1 MRRVSVDHELLRRA
15 VADPEVLHWHTWA
28 ALAPGP
34 SLVVLGAV
42 HGNEVCGAHAIVRA
56 IDDLTHGRLRL
67 LRGRLTLVP
76 VANPLAFAQA
86 TREGERNLN
95 RRFLPQPEPQ
105 DYEDRITR
113 QLAPLLA
120 QHEVLLDLHSF
131 HTPGDPFAM
140 VGPRNNSGAREPFAR
155 AAEEMALARAL
166 GAQQVV
172 EGWLEVYDRAAGL
185 RGELP
190 DDEGIGTNEYMRS
203 QGGYAVTIVC
213 GQHEDP
219 EAIDVATRVIV
230 GFYVSLEAPSSTSV
244 ALCLT
249 QAVLP
254 KESWLAQRGLDCSWP
269 VWGLPRALHSDN
281 GADFTAAALRRG
293 CAMHG
298 IELILRP
305 LARPHFG
312 GQQAPHKWQ
321 PCSPTASASKSPRTY
336 WARCSPTGLKRRSRR
351 GMPQTPI
358 PAVWPRSR
366 PSSANCAPCAMTLTP
381 AMLRKSS
388 P

>member
-86 TREGERNLN
+86 TREGQRNLN
-95 RRFLPQPEPQ
+95 RRFLPQPDPQ
-105 DYEDRITR
+105 DYEDRITH

-120 QHEVLLDLHSF
+120 QHDALLDLHSF
-131 HTPGDPFAM
+131 HTPGEPFAM
-140 VGPRNNSGAREPFAR
+140 VGPRDNNGPREPFAR

-203 QGGYAVTIVC
+203 QGGYAVTIEC

-219 EAIDVATRVIV
+219 EAIDVATRAIH
-230 GFYVSLEAPSSTSV
+230 GALAHLELAHVPAPPRFAGPAARLKDV
-244 ALCLT
+244 
-249 QAVLP
+249 VLR
-254 KESWLAQRGLDCSWP
+254 ESPADRLAQDWHSFDAVQAGDVIAHRADGTP
-269 VWGLPRALHSDN
+269 V
-281 GADFTAAALRRG
+281 TAPYDG
-293 CAMHG
+293 CVLFPHPEAEVG
-298 IELILRP
+298 QELFY
-305 LARPHFG
+305 LAEPDAG
-312 GQQAPHKWQ
+312 
-321 PCSPTASASKSPRTY
+321 
-336 WARCSPTGLKRRSRR
+336 
-351 GMPQTPI
+351 
-358 PAVWPRSR
+358 
-366 PSSANCAPCAMTLTP
+366 
-381 AMLRKSS
+381 
-388 P
+388 

>member
-86 TREGERNLN
+86 TREGQRNLN
-95 RRFLPQPEPQ
+95 RRFLPQPDPQ
-105 DYEDRITR
+105 DYEDRITH

-131 HTPGDPFAM
+131 HTPGDPLAM

-203 QGGYAVTIVC
+203 QGGYAVTIEC

-219 EAIDVATRVIV
+219 EAIDVATRAIH
-230 GFYVSLEAPSSTSV
+230 GALAHLELAHVPAPPRFAGPAARLKDV
-244 ALCLT
+244 
-249 QAVLP
+249 VLR
-254 KESWLAQRGLDCSWP
+254 ESPADRLAQDWHSFDAVQAGDVIAHRADGTP
-269 VWGLPRALHSDN
+269 V
-281 GADFTAAALRRG
+281 AAPYDG
-293 CAMHG
+293 CVLFPHPEAEVG
-298 IELILRP
+298 QELFY
-305 LARPHFG
+305 LAEPDAG
-312 GQQAPHKWQ
+312 
-321 PCSPTASASKSPRTY
+321 
-336 WARCSPTGLKRRSRR
+336 
-351 GMPQTPI
+351 
-358 PAVWPRSR
+358 
-366 PSSANCAPCAMTLTP
+366 
-381 AMLRKSS
+381 
-388 P
+388 

>member
-34 SLVVLGAV
+34 ALVVLGAV

-95 RRFLPQPEPQ
+95 RRFLPQPDPQ
-105 DYEDRITR
+105 DYEDRITH

-203 QGGYAVTIVC
+203 QGGYAVTIEC

-219 EAIDVATRVIV
+219 EAIDVATRAIH
-230 GFYVSLEAPSSTSV
+230 GALAHLELAHVPAPPRFAGPAARLKDV
-244 ALCLT
+244 
-249 QAVLP
+249 VLR
-254 KESWLAQRGLDCSWP
+254 ESPADRLAQDWHSFDAVQAGDVIAHRADGTP
-269 VWGLPRALHSDN
+269 V
-281 GADFTAAALRRG
+281 AAPYDG
-293 CAMHG
+293 CVLFPHPEAEVG
-298 IELILRP
+298 QELFY
-305 LARPHFG
+305 LAEPDAG
-312 GQQAPHKWQ
+312 
-321 PCSPTASASKSPRTY
+321 
-336 WARCSPTGLKRRSRR
+336 
-351 GMPQTPI
+351 
-358 PAVWPRSR
+358 
-366 PSSANCAPCAMTLTP
+366 
-381 AMLRKSS
+381 
-388 P
+388 

>member
-42 HGNEVCGAHAIVRA
+42 HGNEVCGVHAIVRA

-203 QGGYAVTIVC
+203 QGGYAVTIEC

-219 EAIDVATRVIV
+219 EAIDVATRAIH
-230 GFYVSLEAPSSTSV
+230 GALAHLELAHVPAPPRFAGPAARLKDV
-244 ALCLT
+244 
-249 QAVLP
+249 VLR
-254 KESWLAQRGLDCSWP
+254 ESPADRLAQDWHSFDAVQAGDVIAHRADGTP
-269 VWGLPRALHSDN
+269 V
-281 GADFTAAALRRG
+281 AAPYDG
-293 CAMHG
+293 CVLFPHPEAEVG
-298 IELILRP
+298 QELFY
-305 LARPHFG
+305 LAEPDAG
-312 GQQAPHKWQ
+312 
-321 PCSPTASASKSPRTY
+321 
-336 WARCSPTGLKRRSRR
+336 
-351 GMPQTPI
+351 
-358 PAVWPRSR
+358 
-366 PSSANCAPCAMTLTP
+366 
-381 AMLRKSS
+381 
-388 P
+388 

>member
-15 VADPEVLHWHTWA
+15 VADHEVLHWHTWA

-86 TREGERNLN
+86 TREGQRNLN
-95 RRFLPQPEPQ
+95 RRFLPQPDPQ
-105 DYEDRITR
+105 DYEDRITH

-203 QGGYAVTIVC
+203 QGGYAVTIEC

-219 EAIDVATRVIV
+219 EAIDVATRAIH
-230 GFYVSLEAPSSTSV
+230 GALAHLELAHVPAPPRFAGPAARLKDV
-244 ALCLT
+244 
-249 QAVLP
+249 VLR
-254 KESWLAQRGLDCSWP
+254 ESPADRLAQDWHSFDAVQAGDVIAHRADGTP
-269 VWGLPRALHSDN
+269 V
-281 GADFTAAALRRG
+281 AAPYDG
-293 CAMHG
+293 CVLFPHPEAEVG
-298 IELILRP
+298 QELFY
-305 LARPHFG
+305 LAEPDAG
-312 GQQAPHKWQ
+312 
-321 PCSPTASASKSPRTY
+321 
-336 WARCSPTGLKRRSRR
+336 
-351 GMPQTPI
+351 
-358 PAVWPRSR
+358 
-366 PSSANCAPCAMTLTP
+366 
-381 AMLRKSS
+381 
-388 P
+388 

>member
-1 MRRVSVDHELLRRA
+1 MTVPMHFQSVHFSAIE
-15 VADPEVLHWHTWA
+15 
-28 ALAPGP
+28 PGP
-34 SLVVLGAV
+34 RLIVLGAV

-203 QGGYAVTIVC
+203 QGGYAVTIEC

-219 EAIDVATRVIV
+219 EAIDVATRAIH
-230 GFYVSLEAPSSTSV
+230 GALAHLELAHVPAPPRFAGPAARLKDV
-244 ALCLT
+244 
-249 QAVLP
+249 VLR
-254 KESWLAQRGLDCSWP
+254 ESPADRLAQDWHSFDAVQAGDVIAHRADGTP
-269 VWGLPRALHSDN
+269 V
-281 GADFTAAALRRG
+281 AAPYDG
-293 CAMHG
+293 CVLFPHPEAEVG
-298 IELILRP
+298 QELFY
-305 LARPHFG
+305 LAEPDAG
-312 GQQAPHKWQ
+312 
-321 PCSPTASASKSPRTY
+321 
-336 WARCSPTGLKRRSRR
+336 
-351 GMPQTPI
+351 
-358 PAVWPRSR
+358 
-366 PSSANCAPCAMTLTP
+366 
-381 AMLRKSS
+381 
-388 P
+388 

>member
-86 TREGERNLN
+86 TREGQRNLN
-95 RRFLPQPEPQ
+95 RRFLPQPDPQ
-105 DYEDRITR
+105 DYEDRITH

-203 QGGYAVTIVC
+203 QGGYAVTIEC

-219 EAIDVATRVIV
+219 EAIDVATRAIHGALAHLELAHVPAPPRFAGPAARLKDV
-230 GFYVSLEAPSSTSV
+230 VLRESLADR
-244 ALCLT
+244 
-249 QAVLP
+249 
-254 KESWLAQRGLDCSWP
+254 LAQDWHSFDAVQAGDVIAHRADGTP
-269 VWGLPRALHSDN
+269 V
-281 GADFTAAALRRG
+281 AAPYDG
-293 CAMHG
+293 CVLFPHPEAEVG
-298 IELILRP
+298 QELFY
-305 LARPHFG
+305 LAEPDAG
-312 GQQAPHKWQ
+312 
-321 PCSPTASASKSPRTY
+321 
-336 WARCSPTGLKRRSRR
+336 
-351 GMPQTPI
+351 
-358 PAVWPRSR
+358 
-366 PSSANCAPCAMTLTP
+366 
-381 AMLRKSS
+381 
-388 P
+388 

>member
-95 RRFLPQPEPQ
+95 RRFLPQPDPQ
-105 DYEDRITR
+105 DYEDRITH

-203 QGGYAVTIVC
+203 QGGYAVTIEC

-219 EAIDVATRVIV
+219 EAIDVATRAIH
-230 GFYVSLEAPSSTSV
+230 GALAHLELAHVPAPPRFAGPAARLKDV
-244 ALCLT
+244 
-249 QAVLP
+249 VLR
-254 KESWLAQRGLDCSWP
+254 ESPADRLAQDWHSFDAVQAGDVIAHRADGTP
-269 VWGLPRALHSDN
+269 V
-281 GADFTAAALRRG
+281 AAPYDG
-293 CAMHG
+293 CVLFPHPEAEVG
-298 IELILRP
+298 QELFY
-305 LARPHFG
+305 LAEPDAG
-312 GQQAPHKWQ
+312 
-321 PCSPTASASKSPRTY
+321 
-336 WARCSPTGLKRRSRR
+336 
-351 GMPQTPI
+351 
-358 PAVWPRSR
+358 
-366 PSSANCAPCAMTLTP
+366 
-381 AMLRKSS
+381 
-388 P
+388 

>member
-86 TREGERNLN
+86 TREGQRNLN
-95 RRFLPQPEPQ
+95 RRFLPQPDPQ
-105 DYEDRITR
+105 DYEDRITH

-203 QGGYAVTIVC
+203 QGGYAVTIEC
-213 GQHEDP
+213 GQHEDQ
-219 EAIDVATRVIV
+219 EAIDVATRANH
-230 GFYVSLEAPSSTSV
+230 GALAHLELAHVPAPPRFAGPAARLKDV
-244 ALCLT
+244 
-249 QAVLP
+249 VLR
-254 KESWLAQRGLDCSWP
+254 ESPADRLAQDWHSFDAVQAGDVIAHRADGTP
-269 VWGLPRALHSDN
+269 V
-281 GADFTAAALRRG
+281 AAPYDG
-293 CAMHG
+293 CVLFPHPEAEVG
-298 IELILRP
+298 QELFY
-305 LARPHFG
+305 LAEPDAG
-312 GQQAPHKWQ
+312 
-321 PCSPTASASKSPRTY
+321 
-336 WARCSPTGLKRRSRR
+336 
-351 GMPQTPI
+351 
-358 PAVWPRSR
+358 
-366 PSSANCAPCAMTLTP
+366 
-381 AMLRKSS
+381 
-388 P
+388 

>member
-86 TREGERNLN
+86 TREGQRNLN
-95 RRFLPQPEPQ
+95 RRFLPQPDPQ
-105 DYEDRITR
+105 DYEDRITH

-203 QGGYAVTIVC
+203 QGGYAVTIEC

-219 EAIDVATRVIV
+219 EAIDVATRAIH
-230 GFYVSLEAPSSTSV
+230 GALAHLELTHVPAPPRFAGPAARLKDV
-244 ALCLT
+244 
-249 QAVLP
+249 VLR
-254 KESWLAQRGLDCSWP
+254 ESPADRLAQDWHSFDAVQAGDVIAHRADGTP
-269 VWGLPRALHSDN
+269 V
-281 GADFTAAALRRG
+281 AAPYDG
-293 CAMHG
+293 CVLFPHPEAEVG
-298 IELILRP
+298 QELFY
-305 LARPHFG
+305 LAEPDAG
-312 GQQAPHKWQ
+312 
-321 PCSPTASASKSPRTY
+321 
-336 WARCSPTGLKRRSRR
+336 
-351 GMPQTPI
+351 
-358 PAVWPRSR
+358 
-366 PSSANCAPCAMTLTP
+366 
-381 AMLRKSS
+381 
-388 P
+388 

>member
-34 SLVVLGAV
+34 ALVVLGAV

-203 QGGYAVTIVC
+203 QGGYAVTIEC

-219 EAIDVATRVIV
+219 EAIDVATRAIH
-230 GFYVSLEAPSSTSV
+230 GALAHLELAHVPAPPRFAGPAARLKDV
-244 ALCLT
+244 
-249 QAVLP
+249 VLR
-254 KESWLAQRGLDCSWP
+254 ESPADRLAQDWHSFDAVQAGDVIAHRADGTP
-269 VWGLPRALHSDN
+269 V
-281 GADFTAAALRRG
+281 AAPYDG
-293 CAMHG
+293 CVLFPHPEAEVG
-298 IELILRP
+298 QELFY
-305 LARPHFG
+305 LAEPDAG
-312 GQQAPHKWQ
+312 
-321 PCSPTASASKSPRTY
+321 
-336 WARCSPTGLKRRSRR
+336 
-351 GMPQTPI
+351 
-358 PAVWPRSR
+358 
-366 PSSANCAPCAMTLTP
+366 
-381 AMLRKSS
+381 
-388 P
+388 

>member
-105 DYEDRITR
+105 DYEDRITH

-190 DDEGIGTNEYMRS
+190 DDESIGTNEYMRS
-203 QGGYAVTIVC
+203 QGGYAVTIEC

-219 EAIDVATRVIV
+219 EAIDAATRAIH
-230 GFYVSLEAPSSTSV
+230 GALAHLELAHVLAPPRFAGPAARLKDV
-244 ALCLT
+244 
-249 QAVLP
+249 VLR
-254 KESWLAQRGLDCSWP
+254 ESPADRLAQDWHSFDAVQAGDVIAHRADGTP
-269 VWGLPRALHSDN
+269 V
-281 GADFTAAALRRG
+281 AAPYDG
-293 CAMHG
+293 CVLFPHPEAEVG
-298 IELILRP
+298 QELFY
-305 LARPHFG
+305 LAEPDAG
-312 GQQAPHKWQ
+312 
-321 PCSPTASASKSPRTY
+321 
-336 WARCSPTGLKRRSRR
+336 
-351 GMPQTPI
+351 
-358 PAVWPRSR
+358 
-366 PSSANCAPCAMTLTP
+366 
-381 AMLRKSS
+381 
-388 P
+388 

>member
-28 ALAPGP
+28 ALAPRP

-86 TREGERNLN
+86 TREGQRNLN
-95 RRFLPQPEPQ
+95 RRFLPQPDPQ
-105 DYEDRITR
+105 DYEDRITH

-203 QGGYAVTIVC
+203 QGGYAVTIEC

-219 EAIDVATRVIV
+219 EAIDVATRAIH
-230 GFYVSLEAPSSTSV
+230 GALAHLELAHVPAPPRFAGPAARLKDV
-244 ALCLT
+244 
-249 QAVLP
+249 VLR
-254 KESWLAQRGLDCSWP
+254 ESPADRLAQDWHSFDAVQAGDVIAHRADGTP
-269 VWGLPRALHSDN
+269 V
-281 GADFTAAALRRG
+281 AAPYDG
-293 CAMHG
+293 CVLFPHPEAEVG
-298 IELILRP
+298 QELFY
-305 LARPHFG
+305 LAEPDAG
-312 GQQAPHKWQ
+312 
-321 PCSPTASASKSPRTY
+321 
-336 WARCSPTGLKRRSRR
+336 
-351 GMPQTPI
+351 
-358 PAVWPRSR
+358 
-366 PSSANCAPCAMTLTP
+366 
-381 AMLRKSS
+381 
-388 P
+388 

>member
-86 TREGERNLN
+86 TREGQRNLN
-95 RRFLPQPEPQ
+95 RRFLPQPDPQ
-105 DYEDRITR
+105 DYEDRITH

-155 AAEEMALARAL
+155 AAEEMELARAL

-203 QGGYAVTIVC
+203 QGGYAVTIEC

-219 EAIDVATRVIV
+219 EAIDVATRAIH
-230 GFYVSLEAPSSTSV
+230 GALAHLELAHVLAPPRFAGPAARLKDV
-244 ALCLT
+244 
-249 QAVLP
+249 VLR
-254 KESWLAQRGLDCSWP
+254 ESPADRLAQDWHSFDAVQAGDVIAHRADGTP
-269 VWGLPRALHSDN
+269 V
-281 GADFTAAALRRG
+281 AAPYDG
-293 CAMHG
+293 CVLFPHPEAEVG
-298 IELILRP
+298 QELFY
-305 LARPHFG
+305 LAEPDAG
-312 GQQAPHKWQ
+312 
-321 PCSPTASASKSPRTY
+321 
-336 WARCSPTGLKRRSRR
+336 
-351 GMPQTPI
+351 
-358 PAVWPRSR
+358 
-366 PSSANCAPCAMTLTP
+366 
-381 AMLRKSS
+381 
-388 P
+388 

>member
-86 TREGERNLN
+86 TREGQRNLN
-95 RRFLPQPEPQ
+95 RRFLPQPDPQ
-105 DYEDRITR
+105 DYEDRITH

-172 EGWLEVYDRAAGL
+172 EGWLEVYDRAARL
-185 RGELP
+185 RGDLP
-190 DDEGIGTNEYMRS
+190 DDDGIGTNAHMLS
-203 QGGYAVTIVC
+203 QGAYAVTIEC

-219 EAIDVATRVIV
+219 EAIDVATRAIH
-230 GFYVSLEAPSSTSV
+230 GALAHLELAHVPAPPRFAGPAARLKDV
-244 ALCLT
+244 
-249 QAVLP
+249 VLR
-254 KESWLAQRGLDCSWP
+254 ESPADRLAQDWHSFDAVQAGDVIAHRADGTP
-269 VWGLPRALHSDN
+269 V
-281 GADFTAAALRRG
+281 AAPYDG
-293 CAMHG
+293 CVLFPHPEAEVG
-298 IELILRP
+298 QELFY
-305 LARPHFG
+305 LAEPDAG
-312 GQQAPHKWQ
+312 
-321 PCSPTASASKSPRTY
+321 
-336 WARCSPTGLKRRSRR
+336 
-351 GMPQTPI
+351 
-358 PAVWPRSR
+358 
-366 PSSANCAPCAMTLTP
+366 
-381 AMLRKSS
+381 
-388 P
+388 

>member
-105 DYEDRITR
+105 DYEDRITH

-203 QGGYAVTIVC
+203 QGGYAVTIEC

-219 EAIDVATRVIV
+219 EAIDVATRAIH
-230 GFYVSLEAPSSTSV
+230 GALAHLELAHVPAPPRFAGPAARLKDV
-244 ALCLT
+244 
-249 QAVLP
+249 VLR
-254 KESWLAQRGLDCSWP
+254 ESPADRLAQDWHSFDAVQAGDVIAHRADGTP
-269 VWGLPRALHSDN
+269 V
-281 GADFTAAALRRG
+281 AAPYDG
-293 CAMHG
+293 CVLFPHPEAEVG
-298 IELILRP
+298 QELFY
-305 LARPHFG
+305 LAEPDAG
-312 GQQAPHKWQ
+312 
-321 PCSPTASASKSPRTY
+321 
-336 WARCSPTGLKRRSRR
+336 
-351 GMPQTPI
+351 
-358 PAVWPRSR
+358 
-366 PSSANCAPCAMTLTP
+366 
-381 AMLRKSS
+381 
-388 P
+388 

>member
-105 DYEDRITR
+105 DYEDRITH

-203 QGGYAVTIVC
+203 QGGYAVTIEC

-219 EAIDVATRVIV
+219 EAIDVATRAIH
-230 GFYVSLEAPSSTSV
+230 GALAHLELVHVLAPPRFAGPAARLKDV
-244 ALCLT
+244 
-249 QAVLP
+249 VLR
-254 KESWLAQRGLDCSWP
+254 ESPADRLAQDWHSFDAVQAGDVIAHRADGTP
-269 VWGLPRALHSDN
+269 V
-281 GADFTAAALRRG
+281 AAPYDG
-293 CAMHG
+293 CVLFPHPEAEVG
-298 IELILRP
+298 QELFY
-305 LARPHFG
+305 LAEPDAG
-312 GQQAPHKWQ
+312 
-321 PCSPTASASKSPRTY
+321 
-336 WARCSPTGLKRRSRR
+336 
-351 GMPQTPI
+351 
-358 PAVWPRSR
+358 
-366 PSSANCAPCAMTLTP
+366 
-381 AMLRKSS
+381 
-388 P
+388 

>member
-86 TREGERNLN
+86 TREGQRNLN
-95 RRFLPQPEPQ
+95 RRFLPQPDPQ
-105 DYEDRITR
+105 DYEDRITH

-172 EGWLEVYDRAAGL
+172 EGWLEVYDRAARL

-203 QGGYAVTIVC
+203 QGGYAVTIEC

-219 EAIDVATRVIV
+219 EAIDAATRAIH
-230 GFYVSLEAPSSTSV
+230 GALAHLELAHVLAPPRFAGPAARLKDV
-244 ALCLT
+244 
-249 QAVLP
+249 VLR
-254 KESWLAQRGLDCSWP
+254 ESPADRLAQDWHSFDAVQAGDVIAHRADGTP
-269 VWGLPRALHSDN
+269 V
-281 GADFTAAALRRG
+281 AAPYDG
-293 CAMHG
+293 CVLFPHPEAEVG
-298 IELILRP
+298 QELFY
-305 LARPHFG
+305 LAEPDAG
-312 GQQAPHKWQ
+312 
-321 PCSPTASASKSPRTY
+321 
-336 WARCSPTGLKRRSRR
+336 
-351 GMPQTPI
+351 
-358 PAVWPRSR
+358 
-366 PSSANCAPCAMTLTP
+366 
-381 AMLRKSS
+381 
-388 P
+388 

>member
-86 TREGERNLN
+86 TREGQRNLN
-95 RRFLPQPEPQ
+95 RRFLPQPDPQ

-155 AAEEMALARAL
+155 AAEEMELARAL
-166 GAQQVV
+166 GAQQ
-172 EGWLEVYDRAAGL
+172 EIGRASC
-185 RGELP
+185 RE
-190 DDEGIGTNEYMRS
+190 
-203 QGGYAVTIVC
+203 
-213 GQHEDP
+213 
-219 EAIDVATRVIV
+219 RV
-230 GFYVSLEAPSSTSV
+230 
-244 ALCLT
+244 
-249 QAVLP
+249 
-254 KESWLAQRGLDCSWP
+254 
-269 VWGLPRALHSDN
+269 
-281 GADFTAAALRRG
+281 
-293 CAMHG
+293 
-298 IELILRP
+298 
-305 LARPHFG
+305 
-312 GQQAPHKWQ
+312 
-321 PCSPTASASKSPRTY
+321 
-336 WARCSPTGLKRRSRR
+336 
-351 GMPQTPI
+351 
-358 PAVWPRSR
+358 
-366 PSSANCAPCAMTLTP
+366 
-381 AMLRKSS
+381 
-388 P
+388 

>member
-86 TREGERNLN
+86 TREGQRNLN
-95 RRFLPQPEPQ
+95 RRFLPQPDPQ
-105 DYEDRITR
+105 DYEDRITH

-155 AAEEMALARAL
+155 AAEEMALAHAL

-203 QGGYAVTIVC
+203 QGGYAVTIEC

-219 EAIDVATRVIV
+219 EAIDVATRAIH
-230 GFYVSLEAPSSTSV
+230 GALAHLELAHVPAPPRFAGPAARLKDV
-244 ALCLT
+244 
-249 QAVLP
+249 VLR
-254 KESWLAQRGLDCSWP
+254 ESPADRLAQDWHSFDAVQAGDVIAHRADGTP
-269 VWGLPRALHSDN
+269 V
-281 GADFTAAALRRG
+281 AAPYDG
-293 CAMHG
+293 CVLFPHPEAEVG
-298 IELILRP
+298 QELFY
-305 LARPHFG
+305 LAEPDAG
-312 GQQAPHKWQ
+312 
-321 PCSPTASASKSPRTY
+321 
-336 WARCSPTGLKRRSRR
+336 
-351 GMPQTPI
+351 
-358 PAVWPRSR
+358 
-366 PSSANCAPCAMTLTP
+366 
-381 AMLRKSS
+381 
-388 P
+388 

>member
-86 TREGERNLN
+86 TREGQRNLN
-95 RRFLPQPEPQ
+95 RRFLPQPDPQ
-105 DYEDRITR
+105 DYEDRITH

-203 QGGYAVTIVC
+203 QGGYAVTIEC

-219 EAIDVATRVIV
+219 EAIDVATRAIH
-230 GFYVSLEAPSSTSV
+230 GALAHLELAHVPAPPRFAGPAARLKDV
-244 ALCLT
+244 
-249 QAVLP
+249 VLR
-254 KESWLAQRGLDCSWP
+254 ESPADRLAQDWHSFDAVQAGDVIAHRADGTP
-269 VWGLPRALHSDN
+269 VAAPYDGCVLFPHPE
-281 GADFTAAALRRG
+281 ADVG
-293 CAMHG
+293 Q
-298 IELILRP
+298 ELFY
-305 LARPHFG
+305 LAEPDAG
-312 GQQAPHKWQ
+312 
-321 PCSPTASASKSPRTY
+321 
-336 WARCSPTGLKRRSRR
+336 
-351 GMPQTPI
+351 
-358 PAVWPRSR
+358 
-366 PSSANCAPCAMTLTP
+366 
-381 AMLRKSS
+381 
-388 P
+388 

>member
-15 VADPEVLHWHTWA
+15 VTDPEVLHWHTWA

-203 QGGYAVTIVC
+203 QGGYAVTIEC

-219 EAIDVATRVIV
+219 EAIDVATRAIH
-230 GFYVSLEAPSSTSV
+230 GALAHLELAHVPAPPRFAGPAARLKDV
-244 ALCLT
+244 
-249 QAVLP
+249 VLR
-254 KESWLAQRGLDCSWP
+254 ESPADRLAQDWHSFDAVQAGDVIAHRADGTP
-269 VWGLPRALHSDN
+269 V
-281 GADFTAAALRRG
+281 AAPYDG
-293 CAMHG
+293 CVLFPHPEAEVG
-298 IELILRP
+298 QELFY
-305 LARPHFG
+305 LAEPDAG
-312 GQQAPHKWQ
+312 
-321 PCSPTASASKSPRTY
+321 
-336 WARCSPTGLKRRSRR
+336 
-351 GMPQTPI
+351 
-358 PAVWPRSR
+358 
-366 PSSANCAPCAMTLTP
+366 
-381 AMLRKSS
+381 
-388 P
+388 

>member
-67 LRGRLTLVP
+67 LRGRLTLLP

-86 TREGERNLN
+86 TREGQRNLN
-95 RRFLPQPEPQ
+95 RRFLPQPDPQ
-105 DYEDRITR
+105 DYEDRITH

-203 QGGYAVTIVC
+203 QGGYAVTIEC

-219 EAIDVATRVIV
+219 EAIDVATRAIH
-230 GFYVSLEAPSSTSV
+230 GALAHLELAHVPAPPRFAGPAARLKDV
-244 ALCLT
+244 
-249 QAVLP
+249 VLR
-254 KESWLAQRGLDCSWP
+254 ESPADRLAQDWHSFDAVQAGDVIAHRADGTP
-269 VWGLPRALHSDN
+269 V
-281 GADFTAAALRRG
+281 AAPYDG
-293 CAMHG
+293 CVLFPHPEAEVG
-298 IELILRP
+298 QELFY
-305 LARPHFG
+305 LAEPDAG
-312 GQQAPHKWQ
+312 
-321 PCSPTASASKSPRTY
+321 
-336 WARCSPTGLKRRSRR
+336 
-351 GMPQTPI
+351 
-358 PAVWPRSR
+358 
-366 PSSANCAPCAMTLTP
+366 
-381 AMLRKSS
+381 
-388 P
+388 

>member
-1 MRRVSVDHELLRRA
+1 MSVDHELLRRA

-203 QGGYAVTIVC
+203 QGGYAVTIEC

-219 EAIDVATRVIV
+219 EAIDVATRAIH
-230 GFYVSLEAPSSTSV
+230 GALAHLELAHVPAPPRFAGPAARLKDV
-244 ALCLT
+244 
-249 QAVLP
+249 VLR
-254 KESWLAQRGLDCSWP
+254 ESPADRLAQDWHSFDAVQAGDVIAHRADGTP
-269 VWGLPRALHSDN
+269 V
-281 GADFTAAALRRG
+281 AAPYDG
-293 CAMHG
+293 CVLFPHPEAEVG
-298 IELILRP
+298 QELFY
-305 LARPHFG
+305 LAEPDAG
-312 GQQAPHKWQ
+312 
-321 PCSPTASASKSPRTY
+321 
-336 WARCSPTGLKRRSRR
+336 
-351 GMPQTPI
+351 
-358 PAVWPRSR
+358 
-366 PSSANCAPCAMTLTP
+366 
-381 AMLRKSS
+381 
-388 P
+388 